1 MAELS
6 VTVDTPDGETEEQFV
21 REYIVPAVK
30 RLSESYEIIFY
41 GRYSA
46 STSVDGGRVKV
57 VFKGD
62 PDEILAEE
70 RNRWDSLDCVDS
82 WETEI
87 ESEEDESRMDEHEQ
101 SLVEHCGRVAAQMN
115 VHYFEE
121 FDERPPTGRVTE
133 ERFHTRGVWVLIH
146 FLLNEQGYSL
156 EEEVDVLFLALRDRL
171 ARLGV
176 EYDFQRVEQEISEL
190 HEQLAETQVRID
202 REFFGE

>member
-21 REYIVPAVK
+21 REYVAPAIK
-30 RLSESYEIIFY
+30 RLGESYEIIFY
-41 GRYSA
+41 GRYST
-46 STSVDGGRVKV
+46 STSVDGGRIKV

-62 PDEILAEE
+62 PDEVLAEE
-70 RNRWDSLDCVDS
+70 CSRWDSLDYVDS

-87 ESEEDESRMDEHEQ
+87 ESEEDESRMDEDEQ
-101 SLVEHCGRVAAQMN
+101 ALVEHCGRVAAQMN

-121 FDERPPTGRVTE
+121 FDERPPTGGVTE
-133 ERFHTRGVWVLIH
+133 ERFHTRGVWVLVH

-156 EEEVDVLFLALRDRL
+156 EEEMDVLFLALRDRL

-176 EYDFQRVEQEISEL
+176 EYDFQRVEQEVSEL
-190 HEQLAETQVRID
+190 HERLDETQERID